1 MKYIEYILFTKAGR
15 MLTCTSIYQ
24 NKMMMTVSRNA
35 MKNLTVTQRI
45 IVVIKKM
52 LCVCDIIEHVY
63 LFLLISISSKCCN
76 MKYLSLNHL
85 PISISAM

>member
-63 LFLLISISSKCCN
+63 LFLLISI
-76 MKYLSLNHL
+76 
-85 PISISAM
+85 

>member
-1 MKYIEYILFTKAGR
+1 MIRATYQPLFPKIKPQFKDLYEVYRIYPKAGR
-15 MLTCTSIYQ
+15 MLTCTRMYQ

-63 LFLLISISSKCCN
+63 LFLLISI
-76 MKYLSLNHL
+76 
-85 PISISAM
+85 

>member
-1 MKYIEYILFTKAGR
+1 MDACLRI
-15 MLTCTSIYQ
+15 SD
-24 NKMMMTVSRNA
+24 KMMMTVSRNA
-35 MKNLTVTQRI
+35 MKNFIVTQRI

-63 LFLLISISSKCCN
+63 LFLLISISSKCCT